1 MKRLGWAAVL
11 IAGLSFSASAETLT
25 LGFFQSSTN
34 NLFQTSLP
42 EKDYLSNLAF
52 AFEKSFAPLSF
63 FSRGNYSYLSKN
75 TGVSAYAQEAGLDYV
90 RALSEK
96 TALYLAV
103 KAEGTIYRETYKDFN
118 FLSFGLAA
126 AAKSYLTEG
135 SILKLN
141 YDLDYKDY
149 RLSAFDS
156 LSHYAT
162 ASLDRYFETKTTLRA
177 DLNWGYKTF
186 FHPYADEPVSP
197 GESPGYQSGL
207 GVMGHA
213 AGPGGGNSPGGGPM
227 GWRKGLVRQGS
238 PGQGQGIQVISLSG
252 LAAQGIGDRLGL
264 RVSGLRQWTL
274 SGENPFSSIEEFYLI
289 ENPSSDVFSWN
300 GHSLSAQLT
309 VEIPWD
315 IQLKLGYTRSRKEFP
330 GIDALDMEGLSLGM
344 LRQDTRNQWEARLEK
359 NFRSLSVYLNY
370 SSVDNRSN
378 DLLFDWRGHFLTAGV
393 EWNINWGARE

>member
-103 KAEGTIYRETYKDFN
+103 KAEGTIYREAYKDFN

-213 AGPGGGNSPGGGPM
+213 AGPGGGNSPGGRPM

-274 SGENPFSSIEEFYLI
+274 SGENPFQLDRGVLPDRESLLRCLLLERPFIVRLSSRSKS
-289 ENPSSDVFSWN
+289 PGTSSSSWAILDP
-300 GHSLSAQLT
+300 GRSSR
-309 VEIPWD
+309 VSMPWTW
-315 IQLKLGYTRSRKEFP
+315 K
-330 GIDALDMEGLSLGM
+330 ALSLGM

-359 NFRSLSVYLNY
+359 NFQVPFRVSQLC
-370 SSVDNRSN
+370 SS
-378 DLLFDWRGHFLTAGV
+378 
-393 EWNINWGARE
+393 